1 MEKSKYIYGGLAVV
15 IIVILGI
22 VAFNNKTANTPVE
35 PQVMNETNAENT
47 VLHTVTVND
56 FVNTANYTYINVK
69 ENDKD
74 FWIAVTKM
82 DVKKGETLY
91 FAKSMEMKDFH
102 STELNKTFDSVLFVD
117 GIATSKDQAD
127 KGFKHPE
134 INQDAKENVNVTPLP
149 GGKTVKDIFAD
160 RTALSGKVV
169 KIRGKVTKVNEGIMD
184 RNWIHIQDGT
194 SSNGEYDLL
203 VTSKETAKVGDIVAF
218 EGQVV
223 LNKDF
228 GAGYAYDVMIE
239 NAKIIKENKSL

>member
-22 VAFNNKTANTPVE
+22 VALNNKNEDKPVE
-35 PQVMNETNAENT
+35 SQVMSQSNVQDAA
-47 VLHTVTVND
+47 LHTVTVED
-56 FVNTANYTYINVK
+56 FINTSNYTYIQVK

-74 FWIAVTKM
+74 YWIAVTKM
-82 DVKKGETLY
+82 DVKKGQTLY
-91 FAKSMEMKDFH
+91 FSKSMEMKDFH

-117 GIATSKDQAD
+117 GIATSKGQAD
-127 KGFKHPE
+127 QGFKHPE
-134 INQDAKENVNVTPLP
+134 INQDAKENVSVTAYP

-160 RTALSGKVV
+160 KASLSGKVV

-203 VTSKETAKVGDIVAF
+203 VTTKESAKVGDIVSF

-223 LNKDF
+223 TNKDF
-228 GAGYAYDVMIE
+228 GAGYKYVVILEDAT
-239 NAKIIKENKSL
+239 IIQ